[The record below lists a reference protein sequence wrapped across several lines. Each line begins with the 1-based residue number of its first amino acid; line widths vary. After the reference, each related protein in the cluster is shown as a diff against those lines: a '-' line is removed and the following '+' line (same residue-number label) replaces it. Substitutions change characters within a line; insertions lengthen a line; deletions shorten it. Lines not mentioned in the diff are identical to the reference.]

1 MVKHVYV
8 EILHNLIQ
16 KYNKRPCFY
25 IKRNGKYKTWTFGE
39 FHKDLN
45 RLSSALKKYGLKKGD
60 NAIVIGENSPEWV
73 IAHHAIILTGA
84 CAVPVDPN
92 IPPSEIESITA
103 LTEAK
108 IVFCTSPYL
117 KMFKG
122 FKAQYSFIDKLIIL
136 DPESDEKE
144 TFYKVLKNGQEEK
157 NAFELQCTPD
167 DPMVIIF
174 TSGTTGNAKGVVL
187 CQKNFTAVQQHAI
200 PRMNLKPNDIA
211 CAVLPLHHVFGFAA
225 SIAGPLA
232 AGASIVFVPHVKSPL
247 ILEALRDK
255 EVTYLPA
262 VPKMLALFYDG
273 IIHNIKKKGPLV
285 RTLFSGMNTLSRTAG
300 PTLGNGFQ
308 RNLFSSVHKS
318 FGGKLRL
325 IISGGAALNKKHWNG
340 FRQLGFTIVEGY
352 GLTET
357 FGPITVSPGEDARPG
372 SVGRALDEN
381 EIRIDNPDHNGIGEV
396 LLRGTCVFKGYY
408 KNHEQTLQ
416 VFDNEGWFHTG
427 DLGRLD
433 KDGFLYLL
441 GRKKDMIV
449 LDNGKNVYPDELEDI
464 YSTSPLIEE
473 IGVFGVV
480 HDECEVVVAA
490 IVPSKEIQ
498 TSKTLSEAAS
508 ILFDELTRIG
518 KGLPVYRRIT
528 DFVTLYTPLPRTTTR
543 KIKRH
548 DLKKIYNSIKRKS
561 SSKTSGTE
569 QLSVMEIAM
578 METHH
583 YASTIKAIITVAPKT
598 DERIINPRSHLEIDL
613 GLDSLE
619 KVELLSTIEQMFNIT
634 ISDTVFEKMETV
646 ADLVSLV
653 MENQHS
659 KGVSTVTSILNF
671 KTRLLN
677 ETPEFIKF
685 PPKSKIS
692 DAVLPHIGKLSP
704 FYRHAKEIKGLERLL
719 NINLPMIFIANH
731 NQPEDILTILES
743 LPHNIRKETV
753 TFNDPLLKN
762 FFSKI
767 HFFQDHLLNL
777 EKPNDPLEILKMSIS
792 VIRSGK
798 NLILFP
804 EGNISKPGI
813 LGPLKNGACLLAK
826 ETEAMI
832 IPMKISGPFHLQ
844 SSTMPSD
851 VTNLIIGKPLQYS
864 DLFEDRI
871 EALKASVSDAS
882 AVLRRIIEKL

>member
-1 MVKHVYV
+1 MIKHVYI
-8 EILHNLIQ
+8 EILQDVIQ
-16 KYNKRPCFY
+16 KYNKKPCFY
-25 IKRNGKYKTWTFGE
+25 IKRNGIYKTWTFND

-45 RLSSALKKYGLKKGD
+45 RLSSALKKCGLKKGD

-84 CAVPVDPN
+84 CVVPVDPN

-117 KMFKG
+117 KMFKD
-122 FKAQYSFIDKLIIL
+122 FKSRHSFIDKIIVL
-136 DPESDEKE
+136 DPDSDEKDSY
-144 TFYKVLKNGQEEK
+144 YKVLKGGQEEK
-157 NAFELQCTPD
+157 NAFEIQCTSE

-174 TSGTTGNAKGVVL
+174 TSGTTGNAKGAVL
-187 CQKNFTAVQQHAI
+187 CQKNFTAVQHYGV
-200 PRMNLKPNDIA
+200 PRMKLKSTDIA

-225 SIAGPLA
+225 CIVGPIA
-232 AGASIVFVPHVKSPL
+232 AGASIVFVPYVKGPL
-247 ILEALRDK
+247 ILEALKDK

-273 IIHNIKKKGPLV
+273 ILHNVKKKGPMV
-285 RTLFSGMNTLSRTAG
+285 STLFSGMNTLSKTVG
-300 PTLGNGFQ
+300 PTLGNAFQ

-357 FGPITVSPGEDARPG
+357 FGPITVSPGENARLG
-372 SVGRALDEN
+372 SVGPALDEN
-381 EIRIDNPDHNGIGEV
+381 EIRIDSPDANGIGEV

-433 KDGFLYLL
+433 KDGFLYLS

-449 LDNGKNVYPDELEDI
+449 LDNGKNVYPDELEDV
-464 YSTSPLIEE
+464 YGTSPLIEE

-480 HDECEVVVAA
+480 LNECETVVAA
-490 IVPSKEIQ
+490 IVPSKEIRA
-498 TSKTLSEAAS
+498 SKTLTEAAS

-518 KGLPVYRRIT
+518 KSLPVYRRIS

-548 DLKKIYNSIKRKS
+548 DLRKIYNSIKRKS
-561 SSKTSGTE
+561 AGKTSGTE
-569 QLSVMEIAM
+569 QLSVMELAM
-578 METHH
+578 METAQ
-583 YASTIKAIITVAPKT
+583 YTGAVKAIMTVAPKT

-619 KVELLSTIEQMFNIT
+619 KVELLTAIEQLFSIT

-659 KGVSTVTSILNF
+659 KGTSTVTSILNF

-677 ETPEFIKF
+677 KTPEFIKF
-685 PPKSKIS
+685 PEKSI
-692 DAVLPHIGKLSP
+692 LPDTVYPHLSKLIP
-704 FYRHAKEIKGLERLL
+704 FYRHAKEVKGADLL
-719 NINLPMIFIANH
+719 HNINTPMIFIANH
-731 NQPEDILTILES
+731 NQPEDFLTILES
-743 LPHNIRKETV
+743 LPHSIRKETV
-753 TFNDPLLKN
+753 TFNDPAYNN
-762 FFSKI
+762 FFSKL
-767 HFFQDHLLNL
+767 HFYKDHLISL

-792 VIRSGK
+792 VIKSGK

-826 ETEAMI
+826 ETDAMI
-832 IPMKISGPFHLQ
+832 VPMKIAGPFHLR
-844 SSTMPSD
+844 SAAMPSGI
-851 VTNLIIGKPLQYS
+851 TNLVIGKPVQYD
-864 DLFEDRI
+864 DLFDDTI
-871 EALKASVSDAS
+871 DAIQASVGDAS
-882 AVLRRIIEKL
+882 AALRQIIEKL